1 MLTSSPR
8 KRKRKR
14 KIKINKDNTTNSL
27 IDFCDRAGDPL
38 GTIPNYC
45 DKMEEGVEH
54 HQQALL
60 SSEARYLEAEEGRI
74 LDEIDAWTR
83 DRGAEVV
90 RSDKLMVLLR
100 SCEQHKGGGE
110 EAAAGV
116 VHTPPVVPCSHSPE
130 SQGEGD
136 SATSGKSESDG
147 QTPERHARREAGEE
161 EAEDEE
167 EEEKAE
173 AEWEV
178 ELARLEGKMSL
189 TLLKGKRQVQTH
201 KNESE
206 SESEEGQVETDCMD
220 KLSAAAV
227 VGSVGAEDTE
237 AGAEAKGPESKHAGE
252 SDGKEVRA
260 GMKQLL
266 QRTQVARELVRTEE
280 DYVNFLATGLV
291 SVQCHLSP
299 LAAQHQEMELKL
311 CVCVRV
317 RRDTCNH

>member
-1 MLTSSPR
+1 
-8 KRKRKR
+8 
-14 KIKINKDNTTNSL
+14 
-27 IDFCDRAGDPL
+27 
-38 GTIPNYC
+38 
-45 DKMEEGVEH
+45 
-54 HQQALL
+54 
-60 SSEARYLEAEEGRI
+60 
-74 LDEIDAWTR
+74 
-83 DRGAEVV
+83 
-90 RSDKLMVLLR
+90 
-100 SCEQHKGGGE
+100 
-110 EAAAGV
+110 
-116 VHTPPVVPCSHSPE
+116 VVPCSHSPE
-130 SQGEGD
+130 SHGEGD

-161 EAEDEE
+161 EA

-227 VGSVGAEDTE
+227 VGGVGAEETE
-237 AGAEAKGPESKHAGE
+237 AGAEAKGPESKHVRE

-291 SVQCHLSP
+291 SVQCHLSTCSP
-299 LAAQHQEMELKL
+299 TSRDGTEIVHVCARV
-311 CVCVRV
+311 CVCVCAGIFATTEAGHRE
-317 RRDTCNH
+317 RRQER